1 MRNESFVP
9 ADLLIAEKLLYE
21 PQELFL
27 TGITQEK
34 ESHDYDACTFLLN
47 NKYVLFRS
55 AKITPT
61 KNGQFVTLWKRIGDS
76 VIMPYDSADSIDFCI
91 ISVRKAERL
100 GQFIFPKQILVDKGY
115 ISQDKKG
122 GKRAMRVYPPWDNP
136 ESKQAEKTQKWQ
148 LQYFKIII

>member
-1 MRNESFVP
+1 MNNESFVP
-9 ADLLIAEKLLYE
+9 ADLLIAQKLFYE
-21 PQELFL
+21 PQGLFL
-27 TGITQEK
+27 TGIAQEK

-47 NKYVLFRS
+47 NKIVMFRS

-76 VIMPYDSADSIDFCI
+76 VIIPYDSAESIDLCI

-100 GQFIFPKQILVDKGY
+100 GQFIFPKEILVDKGY
-115 ISQDKKG
+115 MSKDKKG

-136 ESKQAEKTQKWQ
+136 ESKQAEKSQKWQ